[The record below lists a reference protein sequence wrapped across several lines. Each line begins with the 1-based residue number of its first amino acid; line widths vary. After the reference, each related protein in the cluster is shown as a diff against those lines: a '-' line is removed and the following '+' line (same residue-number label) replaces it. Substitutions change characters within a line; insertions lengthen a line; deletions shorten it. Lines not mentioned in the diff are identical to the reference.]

1 MFKNYKRLYEEEKN
15 KNSDYEWEIP
25 LLKKQLTCIYSK
37 MDALSQGAN
46 YSELSKTFSKTE
58 IMYGFLYTFKLL
70 NDVNN
75 VHTKLRVGDSTNN
88 YEDDLLCNF
97 PKHLASALAR
107 DSLCGCYHLQDVV
120 NELKKVLEHESDFSP
135 K

>member
-1 MFKNYKRLYEEEKN
+1 MFKNYKKLYENEKN
-15 KNSDYEWEIP
+15 KNSNYEWEFP

-46 YSELSKTFSKTE
+46 FNELAQTFNKTE
-58 IMYGFLYTFKLL
+58 TMYGFLYTFKLL

-75 VHTKLRVGDSTNN
+75 VHAKLRVGDSIND
-88 YEDDLLCNF
+88 YEDDLLYNF

-107 DSLCGCYHLQDVV
+107 DSLCGCYRLKDVV
-120 NELKKVLEHESDFSP
+120 NELKKVLEHESDFLP
-135 K
+135 E